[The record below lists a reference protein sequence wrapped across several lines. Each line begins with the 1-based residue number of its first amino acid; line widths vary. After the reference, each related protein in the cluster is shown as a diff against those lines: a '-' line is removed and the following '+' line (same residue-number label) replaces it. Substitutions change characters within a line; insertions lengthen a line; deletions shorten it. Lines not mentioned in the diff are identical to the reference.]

1 MITKY
6 ILYNISGK
14 NVSNKSV
21 LVSYSLIIKIRLCCI
36 FLSLRKNHL
45 KIDQFF
51 LFLTREKRNR
61 EKILRTDVSLFFI
74 RHFYEYNILR
84 VSKVLYASIV
94 ASVML
99 GELALS

>member
-1 MITKY
+1 
-6 ILYNISGK
+6 
-14 NVSNKSV
+14 
-21 LVSYSLIIKIRLCCI
+21 
-36 FLSLRKNHL
+36 
-45 KIDQFF
+45 
-51 LFLTREKRNR
+51 
-61 EKILRTDVSLFFI
+61 LRTDVSLFFI